1 MIDVENLKCN
11 YCNTTYSVLSSL
23 KLHCQTGQK
32 HNENVIKSG
41 IPQDISSIKKIK
53 VNKIAENNRLTKNN
67 KVIAINGICKVPTN
81 VKPEHIE
88 NMIDVKN
95 LKCNY
100 CNITVKN
107 MANLRDHCFNTKK
120 HLNNVE
126 RSNIPQDLSILN
138 IVPTNVAA
146 KNIIKRNDRVIYK
159 KDYCKVPL
167 NNGTFLIIDTFIFNI
182 IKKYTFN
189 HLTNDYTRIM
199 VNKKSYYI
207 HRYIYYI
214 LFHRSPRIGY
224 QVDHKN
230 HNPLDVRVKN
240 LREFLPSENVRN
252 SVKSKN
258 VTSKYNG
265 VSYDTKYDNWV
276 CRLKLSNETL
286 RISYK
291 KEIHAAY
298 HFNLM
303 VIENDLDYCT
313 PLNNIEKPIDF
324 IRKELYSKK
333 NNLPKGITKQ
343 KNRYIIKFKGKQY
356 YKFKTLEDAIFAY
369 NKKVEDFETNRINK
383 ILNMPIIRNKDGVP
397 IIVYYNK
404 KSHEKYDIMV
414 DAHRYHEL
422 IMYTTGMSR
431 NYVTITIDK
440 RLKLSR
446 YLLNCYDP
454 TKHVDHIDNNPL
466 NNQMNNLRI
475 VSALYNSQNKSSL
488 KNSTSKYVG
497 VSFTRSWVVTINN
510 VNYYKFKNETEAVHF
525 RDIKAYELN
534 LLGNY
539 FKINLP
545 EELQVNLFLK
555 SLLEESFNF
564 QYLFY

>member
-1 MIDVENLKCN
+1 MSKSTTMIDIENLRCN
-11 YCNTTYSVLSSL
+11 YCDKDIQSFHGL
-23 KLHCQTGQK
+23 KRHCKTSK
-32 HNENVIKSG
+32 IHMDNVNKSD
-41 IPQDISSIKKIK
+41 IPQCLDIF
-53 VNKIAENNRLTKNN
+53 NKNDKLEPI
-67 KVIAINGICKVPTN
+67 VQV
-81 VKPEHIE
+81 EH
-88 NMIDVKN
+88 MIDIKN
-95 LKCNY
+95 FKCNY
-100 CNITVKN
+100 CNITVTN
-107 MANLRDHCFNTKK
+107 MANLREHCFNTKK

-126 RSNIPQDLSILN
+126 RSNIPQDLTVLN
-138 IVPTNVAA
+138 IVPPKVAL
-146 KNIIKRNDRVIYK
+146 KNIIKRNNRVIYK

-167 NNGTFLIIDTFIFNI
+167 NNRTYLIMDTFIFNI

-189 HLTNDYTRIM
+189 HLTNDYTRII

-207 HRYIYYI
+207 HRYIYYM

-252 SVKSKN
+252 AVKSKN

-265 VSYDTKYDNWV
+265 VSYDKKSNNWV

-298 HFNLM
+298 HFNLI

-313 PLNNIEKPIDF
+313 PLNHIEKPIDF

-333 NNLPKGITKQ
+333 NNLPKGITKY
-343 KNRYIIKFKGKQY
+343 KNRYIISFKGKQY
-356 YKFKTLEDAIFAY
+356 YKFKTLEEATIAY
-369 NKKVEDFETNRINK
+369 NKKVEDFETDRINK
-383 ILNMPIIRNKDGVP
+383 ILNMPIVRNKDGIP

-404 KSHEKYDIMV
+404 KSHKKYEIMV
-414 DAHRYHEL
+414 DAHRYHEI
-422 IMYTTGMSR
+422 IMYTISVSR
-431 NYVTITIDK
+431 NYANITIDK
-440 RLKLSR
+440 RLRLSR
-446 YLLNCYDP
+446 YLLNCTDK
-454 TKHVDHIDNNPL
+454 TKHVDHKDGNPL

-475 VSALYNSQNKSSL
+475 LSALHNSQNKSSL
-488 KNSTSKYVG
+488 KNSSSKYVG
-497 VSFTRSWVVTINN
+497 VAFTRSWIASINKI
-510 VNYYKFKNETEAVHF
+510 NYYKFKNEYEAVCF
-525 RDIKAYELN
+525 RDMKAYELN

-545 EELQVNLFLK
+545 EDLQVNLFIKAL
-555 SLLEESFNF
+555 SEDAFDF